1 MTSAKGIASQVGQ
14 ADDLFVF
21 PDPPEHPEDKMTS
34 FDHLTINGNAHY
46 LALHLGNPDTT
57 LVAGD
62 RYLALASTR
71 NMAGIRYPDLLVAF
85 GVDPEAYRRRN
96 AYVISD
102 QGKPPD
108 LVMEIASPSTGRID
122 ATTKRNDYAG
132 LGIPE
137 YWRFDETGESHGARL
152 AGDRLV
158 DGQYQSIEIDEL
170 AEDVL
175 QGFSEVLN
183 LSLRWERGELVW
195 HDPATGERIATFEDE
210 RAARIAA
217 ETRADQAEARVR
229 ELEERLGGQNS

>member
-1 MTSAKGIASQVGQ
+1 
-14 ADDLFVF
+14 
-21 PDPPEHPEDKMTS
+21 
-34 FDHLTINGNAHY
+34 
-46 LALHLGNPDTT
+46 
-57 LVAGD
+57 
-62 RYLALASTR
+62 
-71 NMAGIRYPDLLVAF
+71 
-85 GVDPEAYRRRN
+85 
-96 AYVISD
+96 
-102 QGKPPD
+102 
-108 LVMEIASPSTGRID
+108 MEIASPSTGRID

-183 LSLRWERGELVW
+183 LYLRWERGELVW